1 MKAKEAPVIL
11 NLICN
16 NNTYSFIHEN
26 VSKDYFKTQDP
37 KCLVASRMLH

>member
-16 NNTYSFIHEN
+16 NTYSCIHEN
-26 VSKDYFKTQDP
+26 VSKDYFKRQDP
-37 KCLVASRMLH
+37 QCLVASRMLH